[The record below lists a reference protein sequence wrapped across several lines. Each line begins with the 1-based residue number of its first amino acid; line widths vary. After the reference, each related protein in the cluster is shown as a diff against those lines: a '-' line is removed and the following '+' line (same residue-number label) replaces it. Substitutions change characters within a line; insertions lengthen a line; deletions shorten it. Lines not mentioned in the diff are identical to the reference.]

1 VPAPRYE
8 TVDEEP
14 LRDPFED
21 QGYGESAAGGRYGA
35 IEDPYEAIRKVRQ
48 RALSRSRARRP
59 VVERSL
65 TLSPSRSQSMDVHG
79 RR

>member
-1 VPAPRYE
+1 MPAPRYE

-35 IEDPYEAIRKVRQ
+35 IENPYEAIRKVRN
-48 RALSRSRARRP
+48 ALSLALEHDDLSSSAR
-59 VVERSL
+59 
-65 TLSPSRSQSMDVHG
+65 
-79 RR
+79 